1 MNMCIKDCGTS
12 SLYIKILNMSS
23 LIKEPFYLFPGSF
36 LWDRWE
42 IPARTENKYPRSFNS
57 LRPGVISERENASKI
72 HTKLLTLGKE
82 RGNIYL

>member
-1 MNMCIKDCGTS
+1 M
-12 SLYIKILNMSS
+12 NMSS

-57 LRPGVISERENASKI
+57 LRPGVIFEWRKCKENSSEMNIGAENK
-72 HTKLLTLGKE
+72 K
-82 RGNIYL
+82 